1 MYVRGPLVSAYS
13 SRPSPYVML
22 MSSSP
27 SRLTQLTAVQRIT
40 SIRWMLPLFVIT
52 PVLSGIVLTSWL
64 TFRSGQDA
72 VEESVDKIA
81 TEVAANIAK
90 QVTSYLSKPMLVSA
104 AVSAEINHG
113 LLDIN
118 DVRGLG
124 RSLWHLTQTNVLMN
138 NLYYG
143 NQQGEFVYS
152 SFQDDRARL
161 DFVDAATQFKRI
173 AYETDV
179 AGSLGKELSVSDYD
193 PRVRTWYKE
202 ALASQ
207 DAVWSQVYIAKSRSE
222 LTLTH
227 ATPILNDAGDVEG
240 VLGIDVFLLEL
251 SRFLQ
256 ELTVSPNGR
265 AFILETS
272 GDLIAIST
280 DEQPFIGQG
289 ESQLRLPAIDSA
301 DPLVSATANYLL
313 ENVGDLGKMGNQ
325 YSFDFEVDGQRQLA
339 RIHHVREM
347 GVEWIIGVT
356 IPQKDYMTT
365 IHTNARHTLIIGVG
379 VTIAASLLALGAAL
393 YIIKPINQLNQA
405 ADDIKHNRFNP
416 DTLQGVA
423 QRSDEFGKLAKV
435 FDDMATVVVSR
446 EQGLA
451 EQVKVLKREIDQARV
466 STKDPK
472 VLEALVQ
479 RSQNIR
485 QTYLKR

>member
-1 MYVRGPLVSAYS
+1 
-13 SRPSPYVML
+13 

-27 SRLTQLTAVQRIT
+27 SHLTKLTVVQRIV

-64 TFRSGQDA
+64 AFRSGKDA
-72 VEESVDKIA
+72 VEESVGKIT
-81 TEVAANIAK
+81 TEVASNIAK
-90 QVTSYLSKPMLVSA
+90 QVTSYLAKPMLISA
-104 AVSAEINHG
+104 TISTEINNG
-113 LLDIN
+113 SLNTN
-118 DVRGLG
+118 DVRVLG
-124 RSLWHLTQTNVLMN
+124 QSLWHLTQAELLTN

-143 NQQGEFVYS
+143 NQKGEFVYS
-152 SFQDDRARL
+152 SYQDGLARL
-161 DFVDAATQFKRI
+161 DFVDDATQFQRI

-179 AGSLGKELSVSDYD
+179 AGELGQELSVSDYD

-202 ALASQ
+202 ALASKA
-207 DAVWSQVYIAKSRSE
+207 AVWSQVYIAKSRAE
-222 LTLTH
+222 LTLTR
-227 ATPILNDAGDVEG
+227 ATPVINQLGEVEG
-240 VLGIDVFLLEL
+240 VLGIDVYLLEL
-251 SRFLQ
+251 SQFLQ
-256 ELTVSPNGR
+256 DLTVSPNGR

-289 ESQLRLPAIDSA
+289 ESQLRLPAIESS
-301 DPLVSATANYLL
+301 DPLVKATATYLI
-313 ENVGDLGKMGNQ
+313 ENVGDLSKMGRQ
-325 YSFDFEVDGQRQLA
+325 YSFDFELNGQRQLA
-339 RIHHVREM
+339 RIHHVHEM

-365 IHTNARHTLIIGVG
+365 IHTNTRHTLMIGFG
-379 VTIAASLLALGAAL
+379 VTVAASLLSLGAAF
-393 YIIKPINQLNQA
+393 YIIRPINKLNQA

-416 DTLQGVA
+416 DMLNGVA

-435 FDDMATVVVSR
+435 FDDMATVVASR

-451 EQVKVLKREIDQARV
+451 EQVKVLKREIDQVRV

-472 VLEALVQ
+472 KLEALVQ
-479 RSQNIR
+479 RSQDIR